1 MVQCHADR
9 IKGILLIGTDGGK
22 RKLYFERA
30 AGEAGIPVA
39 FLDWRNL
46 LRPEREEEP
55 CLEPRKAAYP
65 LGCRGQGEEPDSE
78 EAGVGCQ
85 AGELLGRRTEGDLRS
100 RVGESLR
107 QQAGE
112 SLWHGTE
119 GDLRS
124 WAVKIDA
131 PEWESSGLMDL
142 GKLTDR

>member
-85 AGELLGRRTEGDLRS
+85 AGEGLWHRTEGDLR
-100 RVGESLR
+100 R
-107 QQAGE
+107 
-112 SLWHGTE
+112 
-119 GDLRS
+119 
-124 WAVKIDA
+124 WA
-131 PEWESSGLMDL
+131 E
-142 GKLTDR
+142 KL